1 MKSNTTRAVRI
12 ITGNQAAALAAK
24 NAKVR
29 VVAAYPITPATP
41 VVEELSKMVE
51 TGEMKAHFILVESEH
66 SAMAACIGAS
76 AAGSRTFTATSSHGL
91 AYMHELLH
99 YATNARTPVVMA
111 VANRAIGP
119 GWNIWADLSD
129 SISQRDTG
137 WMQFYCSDNQEIYD
151 TIIMAYRIAE
161 HRDVLLPAMVCYDG
175 FVLSHTAMPIEITD
189 VNDFI
194 DEYHPVWRLDFDEPS
209 THGNILPPDYFMELR
224 REVCEAHERALKVM
238 KEVEREFYEY
248 SGRLTPLIL
257 EEYRLEDADVAMV
270 TMGAI
275 SSEAKIAV
283 DELRKRGVKAGLL
296 RLKAFRPFPKQEVVE
311 KLGSV
316 EKVYVFDRSVSPGFD
331 GQLFSELK
339 AVLWDLRSPPEV
351 YGRIVGLGGRDVT
364 SRVFE
369 KAVLGELDKKWV
381 MEVIY

>member
-1 MKSNTTRAVRI
+1 MKSVKNVKI
-12 ITGNQAAALAAK
+12 ITGNQAAALAAR
-24 NAKVR
+24 NARVR

-41 VVEELSKMVE
+41 VVEELSRMVE

-99 YATNARTPVVMA
+99 YATNARAPVVMA

-129 SISQRDTG
+129 SMSQRDTG
-137 WMQFYCSDNQEIYD
+137 WMQFYCENNQEIYD
-151 TIIMAYRIAE
+151 TIIMAYRVAE
-161 HRDVLLPAMVCYDG
+161 SHEVLLPAMVCYDG
-175 FVLSHTAMPIEITD
+175 FVLSHTAMPVEITD
-189 VNDFI
+189 VDGFI
-194 DEYHPVWRLDFDEPS
+194 DEFQPVWKLDFDEPS

-224 REVCEAHERALKVM
+224 KEVCEAHERALKVM
-238 KEVEREFYEY
+238 KDVEKEFHEY

-257 EEYRLEDADVAMV
+257 EEYRLEDADLAMV

-283 DELRKRGVKAGLL
+283 DELRKRGVRAGLL
-296 RLKAFRPFPKQEVVE
+296 RLRSFRPFPKKEVVE
-311 KLGSV
+311 KLENV

-339 AVLWDLRSPPEV
+339 AVLSDMPSPPEV
-351 YGRIVGLGGRDVT
+351 HGRIVGLGGRDVT

-369 KAVLGELDKKWV
+369 RAVMDELDKKWV
-381 MEVIY
+381 MEVIH

>member
-1 MKSNTTRAVRI
+1 MRLEGVKI

-24 NAKVR
+24 NARVR
-29 VVAAYPITPATP
+29 VIAAYPITPATP
-41 VVEELSKMVE
+41 VVEELSRMVE
-51 TGEMKAHFILVESEH
+51 TGEIKAHFILVESEH

-99 YATNARTPVVMA
+99 YATNARAPVVMA

-129 SISQRDTG
+129 SMSQRDTG
-137 WMQFYCSDNQEIYD
+137 WMQIYCENNQEIYD
-151 TIIMAYRIAE
+151 TIIMAYRVAE
-161 HRDVLLPAMVCYDG
+161 HSDVLLPAMVCYDG
-175 FVLSHTAMPIEITD
+175 FVLSHTAMPVEITD
-189 VNDFI
+189 VDSFI
-194 DEYHPVWRLDFDEPS
+194 DEYQPVWKLDFDEPS
-209 THGNILPPDYFMELR
+209 TYGNILPPDYFMELR
-224 REVCEAHERALKVM
+224 KEVCEAHERALKVM

-248 SGRLTPLIL
+248 SGRLTPLVL
-257 EEYRLEDADVAMV
+257 EAYRLEDADFAMV
-270 TMGAI
+270 TLGAI

-283 DELRKRGVKAGLL
+283 DEFRKRGIRAGLL
-296 RLKAFRPFPKQEVVE
+296 RFRSFRPFPKKEVVE
-311 KLGSV
+311 KLENV
-316 EKVYVFDRSVSPGFD
+316 EKVYVFDRSVSPGSD

-339 AVLWDLRSPPEV
+339 AVLSDVPSPPEV

-369 KAVLGELDKKWV
+369 KAVMDEGGDKWV
-381 MEVIY
+381 MEVIH